1 MPERAEEVIVASTE
15 DRPEGKPASDT
26 MKDAGKGID
35 APRLTPQGRADPNAA
50 GEDETSP
57 DGGAKTGQPS
67 KAEG

>member
-1 MPERAEEVIVASTE
+1 MSGTSTNP
-15 DRPEGKPASDT
+15 DKPGPAKDM

-35 APRLTPQGRADPNAA
+35 GPRLTPQGRTDPDVA

-57 DGGAKTGQPS
+57 QGGVKQGQTD